1 MQKPRLLWLDAAK
14 ALAILLTIT
23 GHTINGAFRDMIYS
37 FHMPLF
43 FMLSGYTFKPLEGRF
58 LPALR
63 KDFKRLAVPVLFV
76 CLLQLGFNTLTAP
89 ASFPGQLKQTIL
101 SILWGNGCSKYS
113 LPGIGIVW
121 FLTAL
126 FLSKQLYR
134 LIAAKVTRFRLLF
147 LLVLAF
153 CGMYIGRYVW
163 LPQSLDLVLVSL
175 PFLEAGSLYRRA
187 EERSPKAL
195 PALGCLCFCVWAY
208 ATYHRSISLE
218 MAIRYFPFSMI
229 CLLVAAAGSIW
240 VIQFVQ
246 ATENFSWFM
255 KPLAFLGRHSLALMC
270 VHALDDNFCQV
281 WDLAMRTGSQ
291 SMVLAAL
298 SLILRIVCDILILL
312 IWLALGHVL
321 QKFRQKHPAHTEK

>member
-43 FMLSGYTFKPLEGRF
+43 FMLSGYTFKLPEGNF
-58 LPALR
+58 LPALK
-63 KDFKRLAVPVLFV
+63 KDFKRLVLPVLFV
-76 CLLQLGFNTLTAP
+76 CLLQLGFNTLTAS
-89 ASFPGQLKQTIL
+89 ASFPSQLKQTVL
-101 SILWGNGCSKYS
+101 SILWGNGCAKYS

-134 LIAAKVTRFRLLF
+134 LTAAKVTKFRLLF

-153 CGMYIGRYVW
+153 SGMYIGRYVW

-175 PFLEAGSLYRRA
+175 PFLEAGSLYCKA
-187 EERSPKAL
+187 EERSPNAL
-195 PALGCLCFCVWAY
+195 PALGCLCFCVWVY

-218 MAIRYFPFSMI
+218 MSIRYFPFSMI

-240 VIQFVQ
+240 VIQLVQ
-246 ATENFSWFM
+246 AAENFSWFM
-255 KPLAFLGRHSLALMC
+255 KLLAFLGRHSLALMC
-270 VHALDDNFCQV
+270 VHSLDECFRRV
-281 WDLAMRTGSQ
+281 WDLSGISQ
-291 SMVLAAL
+291 SMVMSAL
-298 SLILRIVCDILILL
+298 SLILRIACDILILL
-312 IWLALGHVL
+312 IWLALVHAR
-321 QKFRQKHPAHTEK
+321 QKLRQKHTVHAEN